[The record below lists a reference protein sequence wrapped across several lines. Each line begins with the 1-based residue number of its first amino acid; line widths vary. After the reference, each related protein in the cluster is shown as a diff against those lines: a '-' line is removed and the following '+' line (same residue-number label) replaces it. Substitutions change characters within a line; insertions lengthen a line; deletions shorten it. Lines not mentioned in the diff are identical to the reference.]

1 MIPVQ
6 YALRRKMMGQ
16 GKGNGPWTVTV
27 TGEWYIQTGYAKN
40 PDTSSWGNRIVI
52 NDITIP
58 TTPGTAETETRKFEV
73 ETGTVISLSV
83 AKNVNTSPHGY
94 ISVNGEKV
102 VNQTPETLTW
112 YSYEY
117 VVDSDCTINGGLL
130 YNSNTNNND
139 SGYIAITTT

>member
-1 MIPVQ
+1 MIPMQ
-6 YALRRKMMGQ
+6 YALRRRMMGQ

-27 TGEWYIQTGYAKN
+27 TGEWFRRVTSAKS
-40 PDTSSWGNRIVI
+40 PDTSGWGNRIVI

-58 TTPGTAETETRKFEV
+58 TTPDTAETETRKFEV

-83 AKNVNTSPHGY
+83 GKSVAASPHGY

-102 VNQTPETLTW
+102 VNQTPEYAIW

-130 YNSNTNNND
+130 YNPSLNIND